1 MNGYT
6 IEEKREIAGLE
17 TFYFRI
23 SKTITTSIKA
33 HLNYAHQKFV
43 KNMLKENSLS
53 FQRSSMFLNSL
64 ENGEVKVEMPI
75 TTASDYFAYSFLMFR
90 EISGDKAYDFGPNL
104 IVSFKSGSKTGYSK
118 ADLLNTFRY
127 NVNGQEAQA
136 FVNTNKHTK
145 TPNKEI
151 VKILKEDE
159 IEVKKILE
167 NTFKLFTSDCK
178 LLEKAS
184 DKNIELVCK
193 DFTSYSMP
201 DNFLE
206 FYICLETFN
215 LAQNMFC
222 PPVLHD
228 EL

>member
-1 MNGYT
+1 MSGYT

-33 HLNYAHQKFV
+33 HLNYAHKKFV
-43 KNMLKENSLS
+43 KNVLGENSLS
-53 FQRSSMFLNSL
+53 FQMPTMYLCKL
-64 ENGEVKVEMPI
+64 EMGNIKTEMPI
-75 TTASDYFAYSFLMFR
+75 TSANDYFAYSFLMFR
-90 EISGDKAYDFGPNL
+90 EISGDKAYDFGSNL
-104 IVSFKSGSKTGYSK
+104 IVSFKSGYKTVYSK
-118 ADLLNTFRY
+118 ADLLNTFKY
-127 NVNGQEAQA
+127 NVNGQQAQA
-136 FVNTNKHTK
+136 FINTNKHTK
-145 TPNKEI
+145 APNKE
-151 VKILKEDE
+151 VVSILKEDE

-167 NTFKLFTSDCK
+167 NTFKLFIDDCK

-222 PPVLHD
+222 TPVLHD